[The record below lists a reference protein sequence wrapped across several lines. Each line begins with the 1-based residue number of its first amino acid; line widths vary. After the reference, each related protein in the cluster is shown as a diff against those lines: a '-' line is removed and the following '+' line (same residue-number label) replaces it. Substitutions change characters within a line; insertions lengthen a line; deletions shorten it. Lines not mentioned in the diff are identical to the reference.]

1 MGKKGK
7 RTAAAAVAKQPV
19 RKRRLVVAITIDPD
33 VLERLDRLAAAR
45 VLSRGRLIEEFI
57 AGGIEEEELFVKAT
71 SQPVLMQALMR
82 AFAQPGVVKQLS
94 AVMGQDLSEQQLNLF
109 HQAVGQLSAVQE
121 FKESKRKKK

>member
-7 RTAAAAVAKQPV
+7 RTAAVVTKKPV
-19 RKRRLVVAITIDPD
+19 RKPRRVVSITIDPD
-33 VLERLDRLAAAR
+33 VLERVDRLAAAR
-45 VLSRGRLIEEFI
+45 VLARGRLIEEFI
-57 AGGIEEEELFVKAT
+57 ADGIEEEELFVKVS

-82 AFAQPGVVKQLS
+82 AFAQPGVVKELS

-121 FKESKRKKK
+121 FGESKRKKK